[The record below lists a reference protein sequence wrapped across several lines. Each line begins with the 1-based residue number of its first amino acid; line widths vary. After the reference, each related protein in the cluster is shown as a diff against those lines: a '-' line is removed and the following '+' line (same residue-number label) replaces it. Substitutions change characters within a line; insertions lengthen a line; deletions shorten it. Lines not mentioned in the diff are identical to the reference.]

1 MSGCQ
6 PAPFENTIY
15 TSTPTSVIFAQEP
28 DLGQLHLQH
37 DCHSVHHTVGH
48 ELIPIVTM
56 APNGPSPGL
65 SSELLDRGPSLADI
79 GPGGQPMMHP
89 TGEQTT
95 AHGIA
100 MASGGG
106 IGGMMSSNLNTGV
119 YTLPEESEHES
130 EECPAM

>member
-1 MSGCQ
+1 MRNGC
-6 PAPFENTIY
+6 
-15 TSTPTSVIFAQEP
+15 TPTSVIFAQEP
-28 DLGQLHLQH
+28 DLGQLHMQH

-65 SSELLDRGPSLADI
+65 STELLDRGSSLSDVV
-79 GPGGQPMMHP
+79 PGGQTMMHP
-89 TGEQTT
+89 AGEPTGP
-95 AHGIA
+95 APHGLA
-100 MASGGG
+100 MAGSGG
-106 IGGMMSSNLNTGV
+106 IGTMMSSNLNTSV